1 MATQRNAV
9 AFVQHQIPLLQKA
22 VKDWSAYATQ
32 YPDVNVRTMDL
43 AKRGLSLPAQR
54 AALALQRVIGDM
66 SLELA
71 NVYAGGNAATD
82 KQLAEAHTNI
92 QTDWSPE
99 ALQDAVDFIGRN
111 AAYRSQ
117 ILREMGPTIEGN
129 RYTPKGMT
137 PGKTPDTA
145 APDRDRFDIVEVKP

>member
-1 MATQRNAV
+1 MKN
-9 AFVQHQIPLLQKA
+9 
-22 VKDWSAYATQ
+22 WSAYATQ
-32 YPDVNVRTMDL
+32 YPDINTRTLDL
-43 AKRGLSLPAQR
+43 AKRGMSLPAQR

-71 NVYAGGNAATD
+71 NIYAGGNAATD

-111 AAYRSQ
+111 AGYRAQ
-117 ILREMGPTIEGN
+117 ILREMGPAIGGN
-129 RYTPKGMT
+129 RYTPPGMT
-137 PGKTPDTA
+137 GQGTTPPGTTDTGTL
-145 APDRDRFDIVEVKP
+145 DYGEYTVREKKP